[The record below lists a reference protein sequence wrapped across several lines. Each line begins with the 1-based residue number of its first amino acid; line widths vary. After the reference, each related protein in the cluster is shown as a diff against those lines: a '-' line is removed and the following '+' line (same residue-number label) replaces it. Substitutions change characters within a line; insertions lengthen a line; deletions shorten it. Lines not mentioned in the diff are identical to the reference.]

1 MHFQQVSPSEIEN
14 VILKLPDVVEVSVIG
29 IPNEIY
35 GEVPR
40 AYVVASKEMKAQT
53 VS

>member
-1 MHFQQVSPSEIEN
+1 MSPSEIEN
-14 VILKLPDVVEVSVIG
+14 VILKLPDVVDVSVIG
-29 IPNEIY
+29 IPNEKF

-40 AYVVASKEMKAQT
+40 AYVVTKQEMRAQT